1 MSAIGT
7 RTGYG
12 RCRMSSVTAAIWVTV
27 FVLPSGAAA
36 MTHTWLEHTEGRMVM
51 ISCREKITTTTQAA
65 TRPSWTRT
73 ISTASTKSLS
83 ASGSRNFP
91 RSLTLPLRRA
101 SCPSTVSVS
110 ENAMNSAAATWS
122 WLGKRK
128 RRSAISTGMATNRLT
143 VRAFGMFT
151 GRFLRRSLR
160 RELPRCHADPHR
172 PEVATVDR
180 DEGRRRLAARDL
192 HVKPCEVDDRTGR
205 QGATRISVLRIAVD
219 QRVDPDHVGHPHSD
233 HDRTR
238 LDRRRRDGGR
248 RRCRHGWWG
257 RDRRRGALVRDD
269 LTPRVTPE
277 HAGEQHQPSR
287 GDRRCREN
295 RARPPLVFLQAKGK
309 AWPVP
314 RRGHPADEVLGV
326 ESEIGRIR
334 PQVALR
340 VHRGGEVREVLCL
353 ERLEMLAPD
362 SRRSR
367 NLVDREA
374 ALAAL
379 RSEGLSQGHG
389 RGPRREIRWTGGPD
403 PRRGRAPER
412 AHLVMRKR
420 GAEAATTEMGR
431 MAAEDPSRIRD
442 RDP

>member
-12 RCRMSSVTAAIWVTV
+12 RCRMSSVTALICVTV
-27 FVLPSGAAA
+27 LVLPSGADEMTRPWLAA
-36 MTHTWLEHTEGRMVM
+36 TERRMVM
-51 ISCREKITTTTQAA
+51 ISSREKITTTIQAA
-65 TRPSWTRT
+65 TSPSWTRT
-73 ISTASTKSLS
+73 MSTASTKSLS

-91 RSLTLPLRRA
+91 RSLTVPLRRA

-160 RELPRCHADPHR
+160 RELPRCHAGPHR

-192 HVKPCEVDDRTGR
+192 HVKPCEVDERTGR

-248 RRCRHGWWG
+248 PRCRHGWG
-257 RDRRRGALVRDD
+257 RRDRRPLALVRGG
-269 LTPRVTPE
+269 LAAPRTPRT
-277 HAGEQHQPSR
+277 AARRTQP
-287 GDRRCREN
+287 
-295 RARPPLVFLQAKGK
+295 
-309 AWPVP
+309 
-314 RRGHPADEVLGV
+314 
-326 ESEIGRIR
+326 
-334 PQVALR
+334 
-340 VHRGGEVREVLCL
+340 
-353 ERLEMLAPD
+353 
-362 SRRSR
+362 
-367 NLVDREA
+367 
-374 ALAAL
+374 
-379 RSEGLSQGHG
+379 
-389 RGPRREIRWTGGPD
+389 
-403 PRRGRAPER
+403 
-412 AHLVMRKR
+412 
-420 GAEAATTEMGR
+420 
-431 MAAEDPSRIRD
+431 
-442 RDP
+442 